1 MTSKNQRNKLLSMR
15 IYVKTDPDNQTLRRP
30 VYGGDAGYDITAS
43 ENPTIV
49 GAKTQNGLY
58 TSIDYIEYETNVAL
72 APENE
77 NQFYSLICP
86 RSSISKYN
94 LVLAN
99 SVGIVDSGYRNSIK
113 LRFKYISQPEDLEL
127 IVSKAQDDEDS
138 IFSLAGIKINQ
149 EKIYKKGDQIGQV
162 VFMGHNQP
170 FIDFTHDLPPS
181 DRALDG
187 FGSTDR

>member
-1 MTSKNQRNKLLSMR
+1 
-15 IYVKTDPDNQTLRRP
+15 
-30 VYGGDAGYDITAS
+30 
-43 ENPTIV
+43 TIV

-77 NQFYSLICP
+77 NQFYSLIYP